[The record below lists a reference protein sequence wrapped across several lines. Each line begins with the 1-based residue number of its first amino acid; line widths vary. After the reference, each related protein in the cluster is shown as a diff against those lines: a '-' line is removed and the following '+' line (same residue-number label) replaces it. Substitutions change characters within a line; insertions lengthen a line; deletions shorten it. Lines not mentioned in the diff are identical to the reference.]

1 MSGLHFKSASL
12 LVNDNKLSKVVKF
25 IKSICIHVLIF
36 L

>member
-25 IKSICIHVLIF
+25 IKSYKVF
-36 L
+36 VYMY